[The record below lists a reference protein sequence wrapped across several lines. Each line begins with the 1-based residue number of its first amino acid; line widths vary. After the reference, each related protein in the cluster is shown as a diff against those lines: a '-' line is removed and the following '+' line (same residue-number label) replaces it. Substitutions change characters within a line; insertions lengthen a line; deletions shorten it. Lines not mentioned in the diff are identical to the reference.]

1 MKPARSGPRRSAG
14 GERSAVKLGLIAGSG
29 RLPSL
34 FATAA
39 RGAGHEVHAV
49 GHVGETDEGLATQVD
64 SLAWIRVG
72 QIDAIVEA
80 FRSHG
85 VAQAV
90 MAGGIGRVRSLTAA
104 RPDRGM
110 LKIAASL
117 RSLRDDEF
125 LRAIAA
131 YFEKAGIPIVAPT
144 AFVQSLV
151 AVEGHLAGPKPTHAQ
166 EADIALG
173 REVAGRLGSADVGQT
188 VVVKDGVVLAVEAI
202 EGTDEAIRRA
212 GRLGGRG
219 AVVVKRAKPGQDLRF
234 DLPAAGPVTLEVMR
248 EAGAAVLAVEA
259 GKTLLLDAELV
270 FKWAHTL
277 GICVVGVRV
286 E

>member
-1 MKPARSGPRRSAG
+1 MTE
-14 GERSAVKLGLIAGSG
+14 GEPLGLIAGSG
-29 RLPSL
+29 RLPML

-39 RGAGHEVHAV
+39 RAAGHAVHAV
-49 GHVGETDEGLATQVD
+49 GHLGETESGLSTQVD

-72 QIDAIVEA
+72 QIDAIITEFKSRGVE
-80 FRSHG
+80 R
-85 VAQAV
+85 AV
-90 MAGGIGRVRSLTAA
+90 MAGGIGRARSLTSA

-125 LRAIAA
+125 LRAIAE
-131 YFEKAGIPIVAPT
+131 YFEKRGISIVAAT
-144 AFVQSLV
+144 DYVRQVV
-151 AVEGHLAGPKPTHAQ
+151 AVEGHLAGPLPTLAQ

-173 REVAGRLGSADVGQT
+173 REVAAALGRADVGQT
-188 VVVKDGVVLAVEAI
+188 VIVKNGVVLAVEAV
-202 EGTDEAIRRA
+202 EGTDEAIRRG
-212 GRLGGRG
+212 GRLGGPG

-248 EAGAAVLAVEA
+248 EAGAKVLAVEA
-259 GKTLLLDAELV
+259 GKTVLLDGELL
-270 FKWAHTL
+270 FKWAQRL
-277 GICVVGVRV
+277 GICVVGIRV

>member
-1 MKPARSGPRRSAG
+1 MN
-14 GERSAVKLGLIAGSG
+14 LGLIAGGG

-39 RGAGHEVHAV
+39 RAAGHTVHAV
-49 GHVGETDEGLATQVD
+49 GHTGETDEGLATQVA
-64 SLAWIRVG
+64 SMAWVRVG
-72 QIDAIVEA
+72 QIDAIVKA
-80 FRSHG
+80 FTAHG
-85 VAQAV
+85 VEQAV
-90 MAGGIGRVRSLTAA
+90 MAGSIGRVRSLSAA

-131 YFEKAGIPIVAPT
+131 YFEKRGIPIVAAT
-144 AFVQSLV
+144 DFVPSVV
-151 AVEGHLAGPKPTHAQ
+151 AVEGHLAGPRPTLEQ

-173 REVAGRLGSADVGQT
+173 REVAGKLGGADVGQT
-188 VVVKDGVVLAVEAI
+188 VVVKRGVVLAVEAV

-212 GRLGGRG
+212 GKLGGPG

-248 EAGAAVLAVEA
+248 EAGAKVLAVEA
-259 GKTLLLDAELV
+259 GKTVLLDGALL

>member
-1 MKPARSGPRRSAG
+1 M
-14 GERSAVKLGLIAGSG
+14 KLGLIAGSG

-34 FATAA
+34 FAIAA
-39 RGAGHEVHAV
+39 RAAGHTVHAV
-49 GHVGETDEGLATQVD
+49 AHRGETDEGLGAQVD

-72 QIDAIVEA
+72 QIDAIVAA
-80 FRSHG
+80 FRAQG
-85 VAQAV
+85 VEKAV
-90 MAGGIGRVRSLTAA
+90 MAGGIARARSLTGA

-117 RSLRDDEF
+117 RSLRDDEL

-131 YFEKAGIPIVAPT
+131 YFEKQGIPIVAAT
-144 AFVQSLV
+144 DYVRSLV
-151 AVEGHLAGPKPTHAQ
+151 AVEGHLAGPKPTLLQ

-173 REVAGRLGSADVGQT
+173 RDVAGTLGGADVGQT

-212 GRLGGRG
+212 GRLGGPG

-234 DLPAAGPVTLEVMR
+234 DLPAVGPVTLEVMR
-248 EAGAAVLAVEA
+248 EAGAKVLAVEA
-259 GKTLLLDAELV
+259 GKTLLLDAELL